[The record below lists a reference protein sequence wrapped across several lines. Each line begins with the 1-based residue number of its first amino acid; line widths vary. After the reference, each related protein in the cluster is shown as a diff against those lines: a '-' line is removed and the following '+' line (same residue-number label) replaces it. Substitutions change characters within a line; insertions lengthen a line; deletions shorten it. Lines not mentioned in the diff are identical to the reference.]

1 MTKVDSS
8 DTAVR
13 ATPQTLAAVKGLHV
27 VRLAGGRLSI
37 RIRTRTVWVVGALT
51 VFTLALAVLA
61 VTLGEFPIAPGDVFA
76 VFTGHGSASIQRIV
90 LEWRAPRIVLAILAG
105 AALALSGAIFQS
117 LTRNPLGS
125 PDILGFS
132 HGAYTGALIVMFVI
146 GGNYVATSIGA
157 FVGGV
162 ATAAVVYF
170 LSFRNGVQGFRLI
183 VIGIAVSAFLVAL
196 NGWFIISVDVNSA
209 ISAATWATGSFDLS
223 TWNDVLP
230 VLGTIVV
237 LVPVLAMY
245 SQRLHT
251 LELGDDAAIGLGVR
265 AEPTRLV
272 LLLVGVA
279 LVAVVTAA
287 AGPISFVALAAPQ
300 IARRLTRSPGTALL
314 PSALLG
320 AALMLGSDVIAQRV
334 IAPTQLPVGIITV
347 IIGGIYLIALLAAQS
362 RKA

>member
-1 MTKVDSS
+1 MSV
-8 DTAVR
+8 
-13 ATPQTLAAVKGLHV
+13 L
-27 VRLAGGRLSI
+27 RLAGGRVSI
-37 RIRTRTVWVVGALT
+37 RIRTRTVWVVSALA
-51 VFTLALAVLA
+51 VFTVALAVLA
-61 VTLGEFPIAPGDVFA
+61 VTLGEYPIAPKDVFA
-76 VFTGHGSASIQRIV
+76 AFTGQGSTSIQRIV
-90 LEWRAPRIVLAILAG
+90 LEWRAPRIVLAVVAG

-132 HGAYTGALIVMFVI
+132 HGAYTGALVVMLLI

-183 VIGIAVSAFLVAL
+183 VIGIAVSAFLVAF
-196 NGWFIISVDVNSA
+196 NGWLLISVDVNSA
-209 ISAATWATGSFDLS
+209 LSAATWGTGSFDLS
-223 TWNDVLP
+223 TWGDVVP

-237 LVPVLAMY
+237 LLPVLALTG
-245 SQRLHT
+245 SRLRA

-265 AEPTRLV
+265 AEPTRL
-272 LLLVGVA
+272 LLLVVGVA

-287 AGPISFVALAAPQ
+287 AGPIGFVALAAPQ
-300 IARRLTRSPGTALL
+300 IARRLTRSPGVALV
-314 PSALLG
+314 PAAALG
-320 AALMLGSDVIAQRV
+320 AALMLGSDVIAQRL
-334 IAPTQLPVGIITV
+334 IAPTQLPVGIVTV
-347 IIGGIYLIALLAAQS
+347 VIGGIYLVALLATQS